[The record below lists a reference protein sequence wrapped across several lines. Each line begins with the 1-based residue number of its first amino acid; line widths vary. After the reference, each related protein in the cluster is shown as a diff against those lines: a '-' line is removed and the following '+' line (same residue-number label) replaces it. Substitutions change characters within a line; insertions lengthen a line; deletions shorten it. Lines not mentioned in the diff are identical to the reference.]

1 MTIFNILVN
10 KIILTEA
17 GIIIINDKYEVLQNH
32 RFEPGS
38 EISLYSEIKRGT
50 LPNAVKLFFKNSS
63 EELSDSCEVT
73 DQSLITILDKLYSD
87 TNFIYKTIDSSNLFS
102 LFVQSGFFTSEEEI
116 RTFLHTFSI
125 EYSKQQIRDVSG
137 QEDLQIIEGIN
148 SLDELDKAINILMA
162 RINEWY
168 GLHFPEL
175 ENLVKDSN
183 EYFKFVSLGLNR
195 SSITEKDLVS
205 FSFSEKKLDAIFSAA
220 QDSKGGEI
228 NSKDLSII
236 SILSENV
243 INLVKVRDKMLNYI
257 SDLMNNIAPN
267 LSAIAG
273 PTIGARLI
281 AKSGGLM
288 KLAKL
293 PSSTIQ
299 VLGAEKA
306 LFRSLKSGSRPPKHG
321 IIFQHDKVHSSP
333 KWQRGKIARS
343 LASKIAIAARIDV
356 FRGSKE
362 IDIEHSLDER
372 YREIQ
377 EKYAS
382 PVANRN
388 NYSKKKHKKLRRSM
402 NEKRRRT
409 S

>member
-1 MTIFNILVN
+1 MTN
-10 KIILTEA
+10 KAILTEA
-17 GIIIINDKYEVLQNH
+17 GIIIINDKFEVLQSH
-32 RFEPGS
+32 RFEPDS
-38 EISLYSEIKRGT
+38 EISLYSQI
-50 LPNAVKLFFKNSS
+50 KNSNVPEGVKTFLDDS
-63 EELSDSCEVT
+63 SHEFSDSLEVN
-73 DQSLITILDKLYSD
+73 DQSLLEILSKIYPDK
-87 TNFIYKTIDSSNLFS
+87 NFIYKTIDSSNLFP
-102 LFVQSGFFTSEEEI
+102 LFVQSGFFSSEEEI
-116 RTFLHTFSI
+116 SNFLQNFSI

-137 QEDLQIIEGIN
+137 KEDLQIIEGIN

-195 SSITEKDLVS
+195 SSITEKDLDS

-236 SILSENV
+236 SILSDNV

-257 SDLMNNIAPN
+257 SDLMNNVAPN

-281 AKSGGLM
+281 AKSGGMM
-288 KLAKL
+288 KLARL

-343 LASKIAIAARIDV
+343 LASKLAIAVRIDV

>member
-1 MTIFNILVN
+1 MTN
-10 KIILTEA
+10 KALLTEA
-17 GIIIINDKYEVLQNH
+17 GIIIINDKFEVVQSL
-32 RFEPGS
+32 RFKPDS
-38 EISLYSEIKRGT
+38 EISFYSQIKNVNV
-50 LPNAVKLFFKNSS
+50 PEVVKTFLDNLSHEF
-63 EELSDSCEVT
+63 SDSLEVN
-73 DQSLITILDKLYSD
+73 DQSLLEILSKIYPDK
-87 TNFIYKTIDSSNLFS
+87 NFIYKTIDSSNLFP
-102 LFVQSGFFTSEEEI
+102 LFVQSGFFSSEEEI
-116 RTFLHTFSI
+116 SNFLQKFSI

>member
-1 MTIFNILVN
+1 MTN
-10 KIILTEA
+10 KAILTEA
-17 GIIIINDKYEVLQNH
+17 GIIIINDKFEVLQSH
-32 RFEPGS
+32 RFEPDS
-38 EISLYSEIKRGT
+38 EISLYSQI
-50 LPNAVKLFFKNSS
+50 KNSNVPEGIKTFFDDS
-63 EELSDSCEVT
+63 SHEFSDSLEVN
-73 DQSLITILDKLYSD
+73 DQSLLEILSKIYPDK
-87 TNFIYKTIDSSNLFS
+87 NFIYKTIDSSNLFP
-102 LFVQSGFFTSEEEI
+102 LFVQSGFFSSEEEI
-116 RTFLHTFSI
+116 SNFLQNFSI

-137 QEDLQIIEGIN
+137 KEDLQIIEGIN

-195 SSITEKDLVS
+195 SSITEKDLDS

-236 SILSENV
+236 SILSDNV

-257 SDLMNNIAPN
+257 SDLMNNVAPN

-281 AKSGGLM
+281 AKSGGMM
-288 KLAKL
+288 KLARL

-299 VLGAEKA
+299 LLGAEKA

-343 LASKIAIAARIDV
+343 LASKIAIAVRIDV

>member
-1 MTIFNILVN
+1 MTN
-10 KIILTEA
+10 KAILTEA
-17 GIIIINDKYEVLQNH
+17 GIIIINDKFEVLQSH
-32 RFEPGS
+32 RFEPDS
-38 EISLYSEIKRGT
+38 EISLYSQI
-50 LPNAVKLFFKNSS
+50 KNSNVPEGIKTFFDDS
-63 EELSDSCEVT
+63 SHEFSDSLEVN
-73 DQSLITILDKLYSD
+73 DQSLLEILSKIYPDK
-87 TNFIYKTIDSSNLFS
+87 NFIHKTIDSSNLFP
-102 LFVQSGFFTSEEEI
+102 LFVQSGFFSSEEEI
-116 RTFLHTFSI
+116 SNFLQNFSI

-137 QEDLQIIEGIN
+137 KEDLQIIEGIN

-195 SSITEKDLVS
+195 SSITEKDLDS

-236 SILSENV
+236 SILSDNV

-257 SDLMNNIAPN
+257 GDLMNNVAPN

-281 AKSGGLM
+281 AKSGGMM
-288 KLAKL
+288 KLARL

-343 LASKIAIAARIDV
+343 LAAKIAIAVRIDV

>member
-1 MTIFNILVN
+1 MTN
-10 KIILTEA
+10 KAILTEA
-17 GIIIINDKYEVLQNH
+17 GIIIINDKFEVLQSH
-32 RFEPGS
+32 RFEPDS
-38 EISLYSEIKRGT
+38 EISLYSQI
-50 LPNAVKLFFKNSS
+50 KNSNVPEGVKTFLDDS
-63 EELSDSCEVT
+63 SHEFSDSLEVN
-73 DQSLITILDKLYSD
+73 DQSLLEILSKIYPDK
-87 TNFIYKTIDSSNLFS
+87 NFIHKTIDSSNLFP
-102 LFVQSGFFTSEEEI
+102 LFVQSGFFSSEEEI
-116 RTFLHTFSI
+116 SNFLQNFSI

-137 QEDLQIIEGIN
+137 KEDLQIIEGIN

-195 SSITEKDLVS
+195 SSITEKDLDS

-236 SILSENV
+236 SILSDNV

-257 SDLMNNIAPN
+257 GDLMNNVAPN

-281 AKSGGLM
+281 AKSGGMM
-288 KLAKL
+288 KLARL

-343 LASKIAIAARIDV
+343 LASKIAIAVRIDV

>member
-1 MTIFNILVN
+1 MTN
-10 KIILTEA
+10 KAILTEA
-17 GIIIINDKYEVLQNH
+17 GIIIINDKFEVLQSH
-32 RFEPGS
+32 RFEPDS
-38 EISLYSEIKRGT
+38 EISLYSQI
-50 LPNAVKLFFKNSS
+50 KNSNVPEGIKTFFDDS
-63 EELSDSCEVT
+63 SHEFSDSLEVN
-73 DQSLITILDKLYSD
+73 DQSLLEILSKIYPDK
-87 TNFIYKTIDSSNLFS
+87 NFIYKTIDSSNLFP
-102 LFVQSGFFTSEEEI
+102 LFVQSGFFSSEEEI
-116 RTFLHTFSI
+116 SNFLQNFSI

-137 QEDLQIIEGIN
+137 KEDLQIIEGIN

-195 SSITEKDLVS
+195 SSITEKDLDS

-236 SILSENV
+236 SILSDNV

-257 SDLMNNIAPN
+257 GDLMNNVAPN

-281 AKSGGLM
+281 AKSGGMM
-288 KLAKL
+288 KLARL

-343 LASKIAIAARIDV
+343 LAAKIAIAVRIDV

>member
-1 MTIFNILVN
+1 MTN
-10 KIILTEA
+10 KAILTEA
-17 GIIIINDKYEVLQNH
+17 GIIIINDKFEVLQSH
-32 RFEPGS
+32 RFEPDS
-38 EISLYSEIKRGT
+38 EISLYSQI
-50 LPNAVKLFFKNSS
+50 KNSNVPEGVKTFLDDS
-63 EELSDSCEVT
+63 SHEFSDSLEVN
-73 DQSLITILDKLYSD
+73 DQSLLEILSKIYPDK
-87 TNFIYKTIDSSNLFS
+87 NFIYKTIDSSNLFP
-102 LFVQSGFFTSEEEI
+102 LFVQSGFFSSEEEI
-116 RTFLHTFSI
+116 SNFLQNFSI

-137 QEDLQIIEGIN
+137 KEDLQIIEGIN

-195 SSITEKDLVS
+195 SSITEKDLDS

-236 SILSENV
+236 SILSDNV

-257 SDLMNNIAPN
+257 SDLMNNVAPN

-281 AKSGGLM
+281 AKSGGMM
-288 KLAKL
+288 KLARL

-343 LASKIAIAARIDV
+343 LASKIAIAVRIDV

>member
-1 MTIFNILVN
+1 MTN
-10 KIILTEA
+10 KAILTEA
-17 GIIIINDKYEVLQNH
+17 GIIIINDKFEVLQSH
-32 RFEPGS
+32 RFEPDS
-38 EISLYSEIKRGT
+38 EISLYSQI
-50 LPNAVKLFFKNSS
+50 KNSNVPEGVKTFLDDS
-63 EELSDSCEVT
+63 SHEFSDSLEVN
-73 DQSLITILDKLYSD
+73 DQSLLEILSKIYPDK
-87 TNFIYKTIDSSNLFS
+87 NFIYKTIDSSNLFP
-102 LFVQSGFFTSEEEI
+102 LFVQSGFFSSEEEI
-116 RTFLHTFSI
+116 SNFLQNFSI

-137 QEDLQIIEGIN
+137 KEDLQIIEGIN

-195 SSITEKDLVS
+195 SSITEKDLDS

-236 SILSENV
+236 SILSDNV

-257 SDLMNNIAPN
+257 SDLMNNVAPN

-281 AKSGGLM
+281 AKSGGMM
-288 KLAKL
+288 KLARL

>member
-1 MTIFNILVN
+1 MTN
-10 KIILTEA
+10 KILLTEA
-17 GIIIINDKYEVLQNH
+17 GIIIINDKFEVLQSH
-32 RFEPGS
+32 RFEPDS
-38 EISLYSEIKRGT
+38 EISLYSQI
-50 LPNAVKLFFKNSS
+50 KNSNVPEGVKTFLDDS
-63 EELSDSCEVT
+63 SHEFSDSLEVN
-73 DQSLITILDKLYSD
+73 DQSLLEILSKIYPDK
-87 TNFIYKTIDSSNLFS
+87 NFIYKTIDSSNLFP
-102 LFVQSGFFTSEEEI
+102 LFVQSGFFSSEEEI
-116 RTFLHTFSI
+116 SNFLQNFSI

-137 QEDLQIIEGIN
+137 KEDLQIIEGIN

-162 RINEWY
+162 KINELY

-195 SSITEKDLVS
+195 SSITEKDLDS

-220 QDSKGGEI
+220 EDSKGGEI

-236 SILSENV
+236 SILSDNV

-257 SDLMNNIAPN
+257 GDLMNNVAPN

-281 AKSGGLM
+281 ANSGGM
-288 KLAKL
+288 RKLARL

-402 NEKRRRT
+402 NEKRRR
-409 S
+409 SS

>member
-1 MTIFNILVN
+1 MTN
-10 KIILTEA
+10 KVLLTEA
-17 GIIIINDKYEVLQNH
+17 GIIIINDKFEVIQSL
-32 RFEPGS
+32 RFKPDS
-38 EISLYSEIKRGT
+38 EISFYSQIKNVNV
-50 LPNAVKLFFKNSS
+50 PEVVKTFLDNLSHEF
-63 EELSDSCEVT
+63 SDSLEVN
-73 DQSLITILDKLYSD
+73 DQSLLEILSKIYPDK
-87 TNFIYKTIDSSNLFS
+87 NFIYKTIDSSNLFP
-102 LFVQSGFFTSEEEI
+102 LFVQSGFFSSEEEI
-116 RTFLHTFSI
+116 SNFLQKFSI

-257 SDLMNNIAPN
+257 NDLMNNVAPN

>member
-1 MTIFNILVN
+1 MTN
-10 KIILTEA
+10 KVLLTEA
-17 GIIIINDKYEVLQNH
+17 GIIIINDKFEGVQSL
-32 RFEPGS
+32 RFKPDS
-38 EISLYSEIKRGT
+38 EISLYSQIK
-50 LPNAVKLFFKNSS
+50 NANVPEVVKTFLDNLSHEF
-63 EELSDSCEVT
+63 SDSLEVN
-73 DQSLITILDKLYSD
+73 DQSFLEILSKIYPDK
-87 TNFIYKTIDSSNLFS
+87 NFIYKTIDSSNLFP
-102 LFVQSGFFTSEEEI
+102 LFVQSGFFSSEEEI
-116 RTFLHTFSI
+116 SNFLQKFSI

-257 SDLMNNIAPN
+257 NDLMNNVAPN

>member
-1 MTIFNILVN
+1 MTN
-10 KIILTEA
+10 KVILTEA
-17 GIIIINDKYEVLQNH
+17 GIIIINDKYEVLQSH
-32 RFEPGS
+32 RFEPNS
-38 EISLYSEIKRGT
+38 EISLYSQI
-50 LPNAVKLFFKNSS
+50 KNSNVS
-63 EELSDSCEVT
+63 EDIKNFFDNSSNELPDSLEVN
-73 DQSLITILDKLYSD
+73 DQSLIDILNKIFPDK
-87 TNFIYKTIDSSNLFS
+87 NFIHQTIDSSNLFP
-102 LFVQSGFFTSEEEI
+102 LFVQSGFFSSEEEI
-116 RTFLHTFSI
+116 SKFLQNFSI

-137 QEDLQIIEGIN
+137 KEDLQIIEGIN
-148 SLDELDKAINILMA
+148 SLDELDKAVNILMA

-183 EYFKFVSLGLNR
+183 VYFKFVSLGLDRN
-195 SSITEKDLVS
+195 SITEKDLVS
-205 FSFSEKKLDAIFSAA
+205 FNFSEKKLDALFSAA

-267 LSAIAG
+267 LSSIAG

-281 AKSGGLM
+281 AKSGGLL

-343 LASKIAIAARIDV
+343 LASKIAIAARIDA
-356 FRGSKE
+356 FRGTKE
-362 IDIEHSLDER
+362 IDIENSLDER

-402 NEKRRRT
+402 NDKRRRT
-409 S
+409 SK

>member
-1 MTIFNILVN
+1 M
-10 KIILTEA
+10 TEA
-17 GIIIINDKYEVLQNH
+17 GIIIINDKFEVLQSH
-32 RFEPGS
+32 RFESDS
-38 EISLYSEIKRGT
+38 EISLYSQIK
-50 LPNAVKLFFKNSS
+50 NANVPEVVKTFLDDSS
-63 EELSDSCEVT
+63 NEFSDSLEVN
-73 DQSLITILDKLYSD
+73 DQSLLEILSKIYPDK
-87 TNFIYKTIDSSNLFS
+87 NFIYKTIDSSNLFP
-102 LFVQSGFFTSEEEI
+102 LFVQSGFFSSEEEI
-116 RTFLHTFSI
+116 SNFLQKFSI

-257 SDLMNNIAPN
+257 NDLMNNVAPN

>member
-1 MTIFNILVN
+1 MTN
-10 KIILTEA
+10 KAILTEA
-17 GIIIINDKYEVLQNH
+17 GIIIINDKFEVLQSH
-32 RFEPGS
+32 RFEPDS
-38 EISLYSEIKRGT
+38 EISLYSQI
-50 LPNAVKLFFKNSS
+50 KNSNVPEGVKTFLDDS
-63 EELSDSCEVT
+63 SHEFSDSLEVN
-73 DQSLITILDKLYSD
+73 DQSLLEILSKIYPDK
-87 TNFIYKTIDSSNLFS
+87 NFIHKTIDSSNLFP
-102 LFVQSGFFTSEEEI
+102 LFVQSGFFSSEEEI
-116 RTFLHTFSI
+116 SNFLQNFSI

-137 QEDLQIIEGIN
+137 KEDLQIIEGIN

-195 SSITEKDLVS
+195 SSITEKDLDS

-236 SILSENV
+236 SILSDNV

-257 SDLMNNIAPN
+257 SDLMNNVAPN

-281 AKSGGLM
+281 AKSGGMM
-288 KLAKL
+288 KLARL

-343 LASKIAIAARIDV
+343 LAAKIAIAVRIDV

>member
-1 MTIFNILVN
+1 MTN
-10 KIILTEA
+10 KALLTEA
-17 GIIIINDKYEVLQNH
+17 GIIIINDKFEVVQSL
-32 RFEPGS
+32 RFKPDS
-38 EISLYSEIKRGT
+38 EISFYSQIK
-50 LPNAVKLFFKNSS
+50 NANVPDVVKTFFDNLSH
-63 EELSDSCEVT
+63 EFSDSLEVN
-73 DQSLITILDKLYSD
+73 DQSLLEILSKIYPDK
-87 TNFIYKTIDSSNLFS
+87 NFIYKTIDSSNLFP
-102 LFVQSGFFTSEEEI
+102 LFVQSGFFNSEEEI
-116 RTFLHTFSI
+116 SNFLQKFSI

-257 SDLMNNIAPN
+257 NDLMNNVAPN

>member
-1 MTIFNILVN
+1 MTN
-10 KIILTEA
+10 KVLLTEA
-17 GIIIINDKYEVLQNH
+17 GIIIINDKFEVVQSL
-32 RFEPGS
+32 RFKPDS
-38 EISLYSEIKRGT
+38 EISLYSQIKNVNV
-50 LPNAVKLFFKNSS
+50 PEVVKTFLDNLSHEF
-63 EELSDSCEVT
+63 SDSLEVN
-73 DQSLITILDKLYSD
+73 DQSLLEILSKIYPDK
-87 TNFIYKTIDSSNLFS
+87 NFIYKTIDSSNLFP
-102 LFVQSGFFTSEEEI
+102 LFVQSGFFNSEEEI
-116 RTFLHTFSI
+116 SNFLQKFSI

-257 SDLMNNIAPN
+257 NDLMNNVAPN

>member
-1 MTIFNILVN
+1 MTN
-10 KIILTEA
+10 KVLLTEA
-17 GIIIINDKYEVLQNH
+17 GIIIINDKFEVVQSL
-32 RFEPGS
+32 RFKPDS
-38 EISLYSEIKRGT
+38 EISFYSQIK
-50 LPNAVKLFFKNSS
+50 NANVPDVVKTFFDNLSH
-63 EELSDSCEVT
+63 EFSDSLEVN
-73 DQSLITILDKLYSD
+73 DQSLLEILSKIYPDK
-87 TNFIYKTIDSSNLFS
+87 NFIYKTIDSSNLFP
-102 LFVQSGFFTSEEEI
+102 LFVQSGFFSSEEEI
-116 RTFLHTFSI
+116 SNFLQKFSI

-257 SDLMNNIAPN
+257 NDLMNNVAPN

>member
-1 MTIFNILVN
+1 LTN
-10 KIILTEA
+10 KVLLTEA
-17 GIIIINDKYEVLQNH
+17 GIIIINDKFEVVQSL
-32 RFEPGS
+32 RFKPDS
-38 EISLYSEIKRGT
+38 EISFYSQIK
-50 LPNAVKLFFKNSS
+50 NANVPDVVKTFLDNLSHEF
-63 EELSDSCEVT
+63 SDSLEVN
-73 DQSLITILDKLYSD
+73 DQSLLEILSKIYPDK
-87 TNFIYKTIDSSNLFS
+87 NFIYKTIDSSNLFP
-102 LFVQSGFFTSEEEI
+102 LFVQSGFFSSEEEI
-116 RTFLHTFSI
+116 SNFLQKFSI

-257 SDLMNNIAPN
+257 NDLMNNVAPN

>member
-1 MTIFNILVN
+1 MTN
-10 KIILTEA
+10 KVLLTEA
-17 GIIIINDKYEVLQNH
+17 GIIIINDKFEVVQSL
-32 RFEPGS
+32 RFKPDS
-38 EISLYSEIKRGT
+38 EISFYSQIK
-50 LPNAVKLFFKNSS
+50 NANVPDVVKTFLDNLSHEF
-63 EELSDSCEVT
+63 SDSLEVN
-73 DQSLITILDKLYSD
+73 DQSLLEILSKIYPDK
-87 TNFIYKTIDSSNLFS
+87 NFIYKTIDSSNLFP
-102 LFVQSGFFTSEEEI
+102 LFVQSGFFSSEEEI
-116 RTFLHTFSI
+116 SNFLQKFSI

-257 SDLMNNIAPN
+257 NDLMNNVAPN

>member
-1 MTIFNILVN
+1 MTN
-10 KIILTEA
+10 KALLTEA
-17 GIIIINDKYEVLQNH
+17 GIIIINDKFEVVQSL
-32 RFEPGS
+32 RFKPDS
-38 EISLYSEIKRGT
+38 EISFYSQIK
-50 LPNAVKLFFKNSS
+50 NANVPEVVKTFLDNLSHEF
-63 EELSDSCEVT
+63 SDSLEVN
-73 DQSLITILDKLYSD
+73 DQSLLEILSKIYPDK
-87 TNFIYKTIDSSNLFS
+87 NFIYKTIDSSNLFP
-102 LFVQSGFFTSEEEI
+102 LFVQSGFFSSEEEI
-116 RTFLHTFSI
+116 SNFLQKFSI

-257 SDLMNNIAPN
+257 NDLMNNVAPN

>member
-1 MTIFNILVN
+1 MTN
-10 KIILTEA
+10 KALLTEA
-17 GIIIINDKYEVLQNH
+17 GIIIINDKFEVVQSL
-32 RFEPGS
+32 RFKPDS
-38 EISLYSEIKRGT
+38 EISFYSQIK
-50 LPNAVKLFFKNSS
+50 NANVPDVVKTFFDNLSH
-63 EELSDSCEVT
+63 EFSDSLEVN
-73 DQSLITILDKLYSD
+73 DQSLLEILSKIYPDK
-87 TNFIYKTIDSSNLFS
+87 NFIYKTIDSSNLFP
-102 LFVQSGFFTSEEEI
+102 LFVQSGFFSSEEEI
-116 RTFLHTFSI
+116 SNFLQKFSI

-257 SDLMNNIAPN
+257 NDLMNNVAPN

-343 LASKIAIAARIDV
+343 LASKIAIAVRIDV

>member
-1 MTIFNILVN
+1 MTN
-10 KIILTEA
+10 KALLTEA
-17 GIIIINDKYEVLQNH
+17 GIIIINDKFEVVQSL
-32 RFEPGS
+32 RFKPDS
-38 EISLYSEIKRGT
+38 EISLYSQIKNT
-50 LPNAVKLFFKNSS
+50 NVPDVVKTFLDNLSHEF
-63 EELSDSCEVT
+63 SDSLEVN
-73 DQSLITILDKLYSD
+73 DQSLLEILGKIYPDK
-87 TNFIYKTIDSSNLFS
+87 NFIYKTIDSSNLFP
-102 LFVQSGFFTSEEEI
+102 LFVQSGFFSSEEEI
-116 RTFLHTFSI
+116 SNFLQKFSI

-236 SILSENV
+236 SILSDNV

-257 SDLMNNIAPN
+257 NDLMNNVAPN

>member
-1 MTIFNILVN
+1 MTN
-10 KIILTEA
+10 KVLLTEA
-17 GIIIINDKYEVLQNH
+17 GIIIINDKFEVIQSL
-32 RFEPGS
+32 RFKPDS
-38 EISLYSEIKRGT
+38 EISFYSQIK
-50 LPNAVKLFFKNSS
+50 NANVPDVVKTFFDNLSH
-63 EELSDSCEVT
+63 EFSDSLEVN
-73 DQSLITILDKLYSD
+73 DQSLLEILGKIYPDK
-87 TNFIYKTIDSSNLFS
+87 NFIYKTIDSSNLFP
-102 LFVQSGFFTSEEEI
+102 LFVQSGFFSSEEEI
-116 RTFLHTFSI
+116 SNFLQKFSI

-257 SDLMNNIAPN
+257 NDLMNNVAPN

>member
-1 MTIFNILVN
+1 MTN
-10 KIILTEA
+10 KAILTEA
-17 GIIIINDKYEVLQNH
+17 GIIIINDKFEVLQSH
-32 RFEPGS
+32 RFEPDS
-38 EISLYSEIKRGT
+38 EISLYSQI
-50 LPNAVKLFFKNSS
+50 KNSNVPEGVKTFLDDS
-63 EELSDSCEVT
+63 SHEFSDSLEVN
-73 DQSLITILDKLYSD
+73 DQSLLEILSKIYPDK
-87 TNFIYKTIDSSNLFS
+87 NFIYKTIDSSNLFPV
-102 LFVQSGFFTSEEEI
+102 FVQSGFFSSEEEI
-116 RTFLHTFSI
+116 SNFLQKFSI

-137 QEDLQIIEGIN
+137 KEDLQIIEGIN

-195 SSITEKDLVS
+195 SSITEKDLDS

-220 QDSKGGEI
+220 EDSKGGEI

-236 SILSENV
+236 SILSDNV

-281 AKSGGLM
+281 AKSGGMM
-288 KLAKL
+288 KLARL

>member
-1 MTIFNILVN
+1 MTN
-10 KIILTEA
+10 KVLLTEA
-17 GIIIINDKYEVLQNH
+17 GIIIINDKFEVVQSL
-32 RFEPGS
+32 RFKPDS
-38 EISLYSEIKRGT
+38 EISFYSQIK
-50 LPNAVKLFFKNSS
+50 NANVSEVVKTFLDN
-63 EELSDSCEVT
+63 LSHEFSDPLEVN
-73 DQSLITILDKLYSD
+73 DQSLLEILSKIYPDK
-87 TNFIYKTIDSSNLFS
+87 NFIYKTIDSSNLFP
-102 LFVQSGFFTSEEEI
+102 LFVQSGFFSSEEEI
-116 RTFLHTFSI
+116 SNFLQKFSI

-257 SDLMNNIAPN
+257 NDLMNNVAPN

>member
-1 MTIFNILVN
+1 MTN
-10 KIILTEA
+10 KAILTEA
-17 GIIIINDKYEVLQNH
+17 GIIIINDKFEVLQSH
-32 RFEPGS
+32 RFEPDS
-38 EISLYSEIKRGT
+38 EISLYSQI
-50 LPNAVKLFFKNSS
+50 KNSNVPEGVKTFLDDS
-63 EELSDSCEVT
+63 SHEFSDSLEVN
-73 DQSLITILDKLYSD
+73 DQSLLEILSKIYPDK
-87 TNFIYKTIDSSNLFS
+87 NFIYKTIDSSNLFP
-102 LFVQSGFFTSEEEI
+102 LFVQSGFFSSEEEI
-116 RTFLHTFSI
+116 SNFLQNFSI

-137 QEDLQIIEGIN
+137 KEDLQIIEGIN

-195 SSITEKDLVS
+195 SSITEKDLDS

-257 SDLMNNIAPN
+257 SDLMNNVAPN

-281 AKSGGLM
+281 AKSGGMM
-288 KLAKL
+288 KLARL

-343 LASKIAIAARIDV
+343 LAAKIAIAARIDV

>member
-1 MTIFNILVN
+1 MTN
-10 KIILTEA
+10 KVLLTEA
-17 GIIIINDKYEVLQNH
+17 GIIIINDKFEVVQSL
-32 RFEPGS
+32 RFKPDS
-38 EISLYSEIKRGT
+38 EISFYSQIKNVNV
-50 LPNAVKLFFKNSS
+50 PEVVKTFLDNLSHEF
-63 EELSDSCEVT
+63 SDSLEVN
-73 DQSLITILDKLYSD
+73 DQSLLEILGKIYPDK
-87 TNFIYKTIDSSNLFS
+87 NFIYKTIDSSNLFP
-102 LFVQSGFFTSEEEI
+102 LFVQSGFFSSEEEI
-116 RTFLHTFSI
+116 SNFLQKFSI

-257 SDLMNNIAPN
+257 NDLMNNVAPN

>member
-1 MTIFNILVN
+1 MTN
-10 KIILTEA
+10 KVLLTEA
-17 GIIIINDKYEVLQNH
+17 GIIIINDKFEVIQSL
-32 RFEPGS
+32 RFKPDS
-38 EISLYSEIKRGT
+38 EISFYSQIK
-50 LPNAVKLFFKNSS
+50 NANVPDVVKTFLDNLSHEF
-63 EELSDSCEVT
+63 SDSLEVN
-73 DQSLITILDKLYSD
+73 DQSLLEILSKIYPDK
-87 TNFIYKTIDSSNLFS
+87 NFIYKTIDSSNLFP
-102 LFVQSGFFTSEEEI
+102 LFVQSGFFSSEEEI
-116 RTFLHTFSI
+116 SNFLQKFSI

-257 SDLMNNIAPN
+257 NDLMNNVAPN

>member
-1 MTIFNILVN
+1 MTN
-10 KIILTEA
+10 KVLLTEA
-17 GIIIINDKYEVLQNH
+17 GIIIINDKFEVVQSL
-32 RFEPGS
+32 RFKPDS
-38 EISLYSEIKRGT
+38 EISFYSQIKNT
-50 LPNAVKLFFKNSS
+50 NVPDVVKTFLDNLSHEF
-63 EELSDSCEVT
+63 SDSLEVN
-73 DQSLITILDKLYSD
+73 DQSLLEILSKIYPDK
-87 TNFIYKTIDSSNLFS
+87 NFIYKTIDSSNLFP
-102 LFVQSGFFTSEEEI
+102 LFVQSGFFSSEEEI
-116 RTFLHTFSI
+116 SNFLQKFSI

-257 SDLMNNIAPN
+257 NDLMNNVAPN

>member
-1 MTIFNILVN
+1 MTN
-10 KIILTEA
+10 KAILTEA
-17 GIIIINDKYEVLQNH
+17 GIIIINDKFEVLQSH
-32 RFEPGS
+32 RFEPDS
-38 EISLYSEIKRGT
+38 EISLYSQI
-50 LPNAVKLFFKNSS
+50 KNSNVPEGVKTFLDDS
-63 EELSDSCEVT
+63 SHEFSDSLEVN
-73 DQSLITILDKLYSD
+73 DQSLLEILSKIYPDK
-87 TNFIYKTIDSSNLFS
+87 NFIYKTIDSSNLFP
-102 LFVQSGFFTSEEEI
+102 LFVQSGFFSSEEEI
-116 RTFLHTFSI
+116 SNFLQNFSI

-137 QEDLQIIEGIN
+137 KEDLQIIEGIN

-195 SSITEKDLVS
+195 SSITEKDLDS

-236 SILSENV
+236 SILSDNV

-257 SDLMNNIAPN
+257 GDLMNNIAPN

-281 AKSGGLM
+281 AKSGGMM
-288 KLAKL
+288 KLARL

-343 LASKIAIAARIDV
+343 LAAKIAIAARIDV

>member
-1 MTIFNILVN
+1 MTN
-10 KIILTEA
+10 KVILTEA
-17 GIIIINDKYEVLQNH
+17 GIIIINDKYEVLQSH
-32 RFEPGS
+32 RFEPNS
-38 EISLYSEIKRGT
+38 EISLYSQI
-50 LPNAVKLFFKNSS
+50 KNSNVS
-63 EELSDSCEVT
+63 EDIKNFFDNSSNELPDSLEVN
-73 DQSLITILDKLYSD
+73 DQSLIDILNKIFPDK
-87 TNFIYKTIDSSNLFS
+87 NFIHQTIDSSNLFP
-102 LFVQSGFFTSEEEI
+102 LFVQSGFFSSEEEI
-116 RTFLHTFSI
+116 SKFLQNFSI

-137 QEDLQIIEGIN
+137 KEDLQIIEGIN
-148 SLDELDKAINILMA
+148 SLDELDKAVNILMA

-183 EYFKFVSLGLNR
+183 VYFKFVSLGLDRN
-195 SSITEKDLVS
+195 SITEKDLVS
-205 FSFSEKKLDAIFSAA
+205 FNFSEKKLDALFSAA

-267 LSAIAG
+267 LSSIAG

-281 AKSGGLM
+281 AKSGGLL

-343 LASKIAIAARIDV
+343 LASKIAIAARIDA
-356 FRGSKE
+356 FRGTKE
-362 IDIEHSLDER
+362 IDIENSLDER

-402 NEKRRRT
+402 NDKRIRT
-409 S
+409 SK

>member
-1 MTIFNILVN
+1 LTN
-10 KIILTEA
+10 KVILTEA
-17 GIIIINDKYEVLQNH
+17 GIIIINDKYEVLQSH
-32 RFEPGS
+32 RFEPNS
-38 EISLYSEIKRGT
+38 EISLYSQI
-50 LPNAVKLFFKNSS
+50 KNSNVS
-63 EELSDSCEVT
+63 EDIKNFFDNSSNELPDSLEVN
-73 DQSLITILDKLYSD
+73 DQSLIDILNKIFPDK
-87 TNFIYKTIDSSNLFS
+87 NFIHQTIDSSNLFP
-102 LFVQSGFFTSEEEI
+102 LFVQSGFFSSEEEI
-116 RTFLHTFSI
+116 SKFLQNFSI

-137 QEDLQIIEGIN
+137 KEDLQIIEGIN
-148 SLDELDKAINILMA
+148 SLDELDKAVNILMA

-183 EYFKFVSLGLNR
+183 VYFKFVSLGLDRN
-195 SSITEKDLVS
+195 SITEKDLVS
-205 FSFSEKKLDAIFSAA
+205 FNFSEKKLDALFSAA

-228 NSKDLSII
+228 NSKDLNII

-267 LSAIAG
+267 LSSIAG

-281 AKSGGLM
+281 AKSGGLL

-343 LASKIAIAARIDV
+343 LASKIAIAARIDA

-362 IDIEHSLDER
+362 LDIENSLDER

-382 PVANRN
+382 PVADRN

-409 S
+409 SK

>member
-1 MTIFNILVN
+1 MTN
-10 KIILTEA
+10 KVILTEA
-17 GIIIINDKYEVLQNH
+17 GIIIINDKYEVLQSH
-32 RFEPGS
+32 RFEPNS
-38 EISLYSEIKRGT
+38 EISLYSQI
-50 LPNAVKLFFKNSS
+50 KNSNVS
-63 EELSDSCEVT
+63 EDIKNFFDNSSNELPDSLEVN
-73 DQSLITILDKLYSD
+73 DQSLIDILNKIFPDK
-87 TNFIYKTIDSSNLFS
+87 NFIHQTIDSSNLFP
-102 LFVQSGFFTSEEEI
+102 LFVQSGFFSSEKEI
-116 RTFLHTFSI
+116 SKFLQNFSI

-137 QEDLQIIEGIN
+137 KEDLQIIEGIN
-148 SLDELDKAINILMA
+148 SLDELDKAVNILMA

-183 EYFKFVSLGLNR
+183 VYFKFVSLGLDRN
-195 SSITEKDLVS
+195 SITEKDLVS
-205 FSFSEKKLDAIFSAA
+205 FNFSEKKLDALFSAA

-228 NSKDLSII
+228 NSKDLNII

-267 LSAIAG
+267 LSSIAG

-281 AKSGGLM
+281 AKSGGLL

-343 LASKIAIAARIDV
+343 LASKIAIAARIDA

-362 IDIEHSLDER
+362 LDIENSLDER

-382 PVANRN
+382 PVADRN

-409 S
+409 SK

>member
-1 MTIFNILVN
+1 MTN
-10 KIILTEA
+10 KALLTEA
-17 GIIIINDKYEVLQNH
+17 GIIIINDKFEVVQSL
-32 RFEPGS
+32 RFKPDS
-38 EISLYSEIKRGT
+38 EISFYSQIK
-50 LPNAVKLFFKNSS
+50 NANVPEVVKTFLDNLSHEF
-63 EELSDSCEVT
+63 SDSLEVN
-73 DQSLITILDKLYSD
+73 DQSLLEILSAIYPDK
-87 TNFIYKTIDSSNLFS
+87 NFIYKTIDSSNLFP
-102 LFVQSGFFTSEEEI
+102 LFVQSGFFSSEEEI
-116 RTFLHTFSI
+116 SNFLQKFSI

-195 SSITEKDLVS
+195 SSITEKELDS

-257 SDLMNNIAPN
+257 NDLMNNVAPN

-343 LASKIAIAARIDV
+343 LASKIAIAVRIDV

>member
-1 MTIFNILVN
+1 MTN
-10 KIILTEA
+10 KAILTEA
-17 GIIIINDKYEVLQNH
+17 GIIIINDKFEVLQSH
-32 RFEPGS
+32 RFEPDS
-38 EISLYSEIKRGT
+38 EISLYSQI
-50 LPNAVKLFFKNSS
+50 KNSNVPEGVKTFLDDS
-63 EELSDSCEVT
+63 SHEFSDSLEVN
-73 DQSLITILDKLYSD
+73 DQSLLEILSKIYPDK
-87 TNFIYKTIDSSNLFS
+87 NFIHKTIDSSNLFP
-102 LFVQSGFFTSEEEI
+102 LFVQSGFFSSEEEI
-116 RTFLHTFSI
+116 SNFLQNFSI

-137 QEDLQIIEGIN
+137 KEDLQIIEGIN

-195 SSITEKDLVS
+195 SSITEKDLDS

-236 SILSENV
+236 SILSDNV

-257 SDLMNNIAPN
+257 GDLMNNVAPN

-281 AKSGGLM
+281 AKSGGMM
-288 KLAKL
+288 KLARL

-343 LASKIAIAARIDV
+343 LAAKIAIAVRIDV

>member
-1 MTIFNILVN
+1 MTN
-10 KIILTEA
+10 KVLLTEA
-17 GIIIINDKYEVLQNH
+17 GIIIINDKFEVIQSL
-32 RFEPGS
+32 RFKPDS
-38 EISLYSEIKRGT
+38 EISFYSQIK
-50 LPNAVKLFFKNSS
+50 NANVPDVVKTFLDNLSHEF
-63 EELSDSCEVT
+63 SDSLEVN
-73 DQSLITILDKLYSD
+73 DQSLLEILSKIYPDK
-87 TNFIYKTIDSSNLFS
+87 NFIYKTIDSSNLFP
-102 LFVQSGFFTSEEEI
+102 LFVQSGFFSSEEEI
-116 RTFLHTFSI
+116 SNFLQKFSI

-137 QEDLQIIEGIN
+137 KEDLQIIEGIN

-257 SDLMNNIAPN
+257 NDLMNNVAPN